1 MSAVKYINVPP
12 SAVKVV
18 AIASDHAGFEL
29 KELVAKTL
37 KAMGYTVEDFGTKSL
52 DSCDYPDYARV
63 AAQAVSNGACQ
74 RGVICCGS
82 GIGVSIVAN
91 KVRRVRAALVF
102 TPEQAKLSRQHN
114 DANVLCLAGRSLN
127 ESELGDVLKTW
138 MTTEFEGGR
147 HERRV
152 QKIEASRQGEQGMF

>member
-1 MSAVKYINVPP
+1 MPDWLPRLYQMVRVSAV
-12 SAVKVV
+12 SFVV
-18 AIASDHAGFEL
+18 DPVL
-29 KELVAKTL
+29 
-37 KAMGYTVEDFGTKSL
+37 
-52 DSCDYPDYARV
+52 
-63 AAQAVSNGACQ
+63 
-74 RGVICCGS
+74 
-82 GIGVSIVAN
+82 GVSIVAN